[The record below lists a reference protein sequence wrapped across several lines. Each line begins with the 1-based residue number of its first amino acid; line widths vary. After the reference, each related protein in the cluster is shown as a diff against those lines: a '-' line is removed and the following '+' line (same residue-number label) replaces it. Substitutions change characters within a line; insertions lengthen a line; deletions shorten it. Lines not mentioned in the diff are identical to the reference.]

1 MVPNVARVA
10 LLWNPVNPASS
21 HYVTVLRAAAEKL
34 GVLLHLQAVSEP
46 DQFDSAFAT
55 MTAAR
60 VQALVVVVDPLTV
73 RFREQI
79 VKLVIE
85 HRLPAI
91 YGFREFVDSGGLMA
105 YGVNVPYLC
114 ERAATYVDK
123 ILKGA
128 KASDLPVEQPTTF
141 ELVINLKAAKAL
153 GIEVPPTLLARADEV
168 IE

>member
-10 LLWNPVNPASS
+10 LLWNPANPASS

-34 GVLLHLQAVSEP
+34 GVLLHLQAVSDP

-55 MTAAR
+55 MVAAR
-60 VQALVVVVDPLTV
+60 AQALVVVVDPLTV
-73 RFREQI
+73 RFRGLI
-79 VKLVIE
+79 VTLAMQ
-85 HRLPAI
+85 HRLPAM

-105 YGVNVPYLC
+105 YGVNVPHLC
-114 ERAATYVDK
+114 GRAATYVDK

-128 KASDLPVEQPTTF
+128 KPSDLP
-141 ELVINLKAAKAL
+141 LVINLKTAKAL
-153 GIEVPPTLLARADEV
+153 SLTVPSMLLTRADEV